1 MLKLTIKWIVL
12 FLCSFM
18 SVFAQAAM
26 PIQHWQTPQGSRV
39 YFIENHDLPMVDL
52 SVSFPAGSAR
62 DTAPQSGL
70 AGLTRYM
77 MTLGAGGLSEEVITN
92 RFADVGAVLGGDFDA
107 DRASFKL
114 RTLVSEQDKALDVFK
129 KVLHQPDFPE
139 AVLAREK
146 LRIVAGLQESATKPE
161 QIAERLFMQG
171 LYAAHPYALDESG
184 EEATI
189 KAIRVDDLK
198 QFYHTYYTAKS
209 AVVALVGDMSR
220 EQAEAIAESLTQGL
234 PQGEAIGKL
243 PVVSART
250 QASLEKIAHP
260 ASQAHI
266 LIGQATLKR
275 GDPDFFPLYVGNYI
289 LGGGGFVSRLT
300 EQVREKR
307 GLVYS
312 VYSYF
317 SPMAQ
322 AGPFKIGLQTKKEQA
337 DEALQLVN
345 ETVVNFIDKG
355 VTQKELE
362 AAKSNLIG
370 GFPMR
375 IDSNRK
381 LLDYLS
387 IIGFY
392 QLSLNYLDAFINGV
406 QKVTVEKVN
415 EAFKR
420 RVHPDQ
426 FVTVIVGAETKPLT
440 K

>member
-1 MLKLTIKWIVL
+1 
-12 FLCSFM
+12 
-18 SVFAQAAM
+18 
-26 PIQHWQTPQGSRV
+26 
-39 YFIENHDLPMVDL
+39 
-52 SVSFPAGSAR
+52 
-62 DTAPQSGL
+62 
-70 AGLTRYM
+70 
-77 MTLGAGGLSEEVITN
+77 
-92 RFADVGAVLGGDFDA
+92 
-107 DRASFKL
+107 
-114 RTLVSEQDKALDVFK
+114 
-129 KVLHQPDFPE
+129 
-139 AVLAREK
+139 
-146 LRIVAGLQESATKPE
+146 
-161 QIAERLFMQG
+161 MQG
-171 LYAAHPYALDESG
+171 LYGEHPYALDESG

-189 KAIRVDDLK
+189 KAMRVDDLK
-198 QFYHTYYTAKS
+198 QFYQTYYTAKS
-209 AVVALVGDMSR
+209 AVVALVGDMTR
-220 EQAEAIAESLTQGL
+220 AQAEAIAESLTQGL

-250 QASLEKIAHP
+250 QASLEKVAHP

-345 ETVVNFIDKG
+345 QTVVNFIDKG

-392 QLSLNYLDAFINGV
+392 QLSLNYLEAFINGV

-426 FVTVIVGAETKPLT
+426 FVTVIVGAESKPLT

>member
-12 FLCSFM
+12 FLCSCV
-18 SVFAQAAM
+18 SLFAQAAM
-26 PIQHWQTPQGSRV
+26 PIQHWQTSQGSRV

-62 DTAPQSGL
+62 DTTAQSGL

-77 MTLGAGGLSEEVITN
+77 MTLGAGGLNEEVITN

-171 LYAAHPYALDESG
+171 LYGEHPYALDESG

-189 KAIRVDDLK
+189 KAMRVADLK
-198 QFYHTYYTAKS
+198 QFYQTYYTAKS

-220 EQAEAIAESLTQGL
+220 AQAEAIAESLTQGL

-250 QASLEKIAHP
+250 QASLEKVAHP

-355 VTQKELE
+355 VTEKELE

-392 QLSLNYLDAFINGV
+392 QLSLNYLDSFINGV

-426 FVTVIVGAETKPLT
+426 FVTVIVGAESKPLT

>member
-1 MLKLTIKWIVL
+1 MLKSNIKWIVL
-12 FLCSFM
+12 FLIACV
-18 SVFAQAAM
+18 SVLAQAAM
-26 PIQHWQTPQGSRV
+26 PIQHWQTSQGSRV

-62 DTAPQSGL
+62 DTVAQSGL

-77 MTLGAGGLSEEVITN
+77 MTLGAAGLSEEVITN

-129 KVLHQPDFPE
+129 KILHQPDFPE
-139 AVLAREK
+139 AVLAREQ
-146 LRIVAGLQESATKPE
+146 LRIIAGLQESATKPE
-161 QIAERLFMQG
+161 HIANRLWMQG
-171 LYAAHPYALDESG
+171 LYGQHPYALDDSG

-189 KAIRVDDLK
+189 KALRVDDLK
-198 QFYHTYYTAKS
+198 RFYRTYYTAKS
-209 AVVALVGDMSR
+209 AVVALVGDMSKA
-220 EQAEAIAESLTQGL
+220 QAEAIAESLTKDL
-234 PQGEAIGKL
+234 PQGEAVGKL
-243 PVVSART
+243 PLVSPRT
-250 QASLEKIAHP
+250 QASLEKLPHP

-266 LIGQATLKR
+266 LIGQAVLKR
-275 GDPDFFPLYVGNYI
+275 GDPDFFPLYVGNYV

-322 AGPFKIGLQTKKEQA
+322 AGPFQIGLQTKKEQA
-337 DEALQLVN
+337 EEALKLVN
-345 ETVVNFIDKG
+345 ETVTHFIDKG
-355 VTQKELE
+355 VTEKELE

-420 RVHPDQ
+420 RVHPEQ
-426 FVTVIVGAETKPLT
+426 FVTVIVGAETADKP
-440 K
+440 